1 MLTLQPPQWNG
12 EWSPQ
17 EEDRRLSEEE
27 NDARQKTDGSSALT
41 AEMVS
46 VATQTK
52 TVSDVSGYWV
62 SYENGATNGF
72 VNDGE
77 THPKPW
83 TVFQRP
89 AESCSE
95 TGRQADPEWR
105 MSSHILFG
113 PPGTGKTITLIEAI
127 LQGYVDSPAVFSA
140 AVQRTLAKMTDLP
153 STVCVLQYADD
164 LIISSETREDCE
176 KASIIVCNVLAQAG
190 FKASKEK
197 LQWVQPKVTY
207 LGHIIMPGLR
217 AISTDRVQMIRKM
230 KSPQTVQQ
238 LQSFL
243 GLVNYCRSW
252 IPDCA
257 IHDKYL
263 RSLIDR
269 KAPPK
274 TTLNWTDEA
283 EMHFAALKKAIT
295 MAPSLGLPSFEK
307 EFHLH
312 VRETEGVAMGVLLQ
326 QHGSTY
332 RPVAYLSKKLD
343 NVAAGMPACLRA
355 VSAAAIVVQM
365 AEKIVLSHPMIVYT
379 SHQVGAI
386 LHNMQTQHMTAQRR
400 SGYEAIL
407 LATKNLTIQPTSSIN
422 PALLGVLGMA
432 DMIDEMN
439 QYLNRD
445 EVEGLADCPEMESGW
460 GAKGEMEQGEQGGP
474 MDGFKYKKNDDGTV
488 NKYKV
493 FCKICNKEFQ
503 FHRSCSSL
511 RYHVNAKHA
520 FARPS
525 SSASGLRQTTLDFR
539 RPLTKSTSDNLT
551 NTIAKWIAKDCRP
564 ISIVEDSGFM
574 DVLQVA
580 SQDSSYKPPS
590 RATVM
595 MKIHE
600 LYENEKE
607 KRKEVL
613 AQVNYIALTG
623 DHWTVSNNNYLGV
636 TAHYISDT
644 WELKSFAL
652 TILKTEERH
661 FAEACKEQFLSV
673 ARKWDIEGKTTTI
686 GTDSARNMV
695 AAIRL
700 TRYEQMNCVAH
711 MLQRSV
717 TVSLADSGFVNAL
730 VKARKVV
737 CHFKHSPANAAEL
750 QAQQVSLGKKQE
762 PLIQD
767 VPTRWNSTLEMVKRL
782 SSKEAV
788 IAAVDNQEHKLI
800 LPTAAEWDKLQ
811 RLETLLE
818 PCR

>member
-1 MLTLQPPQWNG
+1 
-12 EWSPQ
+12 
-17 EEDRRLSEEE
+17 
-27 NDARQKTDGSSALT
+27 
-41 AEMVS
+41 
-46 VATQTK
+46 
-52 TVSDVSGYWV
+52 
-62 SYENGATNGF
+62 
-72 VNDGE
+72 
-77 THPKPW
+77 
-83 TVFQRP
+83 
-89 AESCSE
+89 
-95 TGRQADPEWR
+95 
-105 MSSHILFG
+105 
-113 PPGTGKTITLIEAI
+113 
-127 LQGYVDSPAVFSA
+127 
-140 AVQRTLAKMTDLP
+140 
-153 STVCVLQYADD
+153 
-164 LIISSETREDCE
+164 
-176 KASIIVCNVLAQAG
+176 
-190 FKASKEK
+190 
-197 LQWVQPKVTY
+197 
-207 LGHIIMPGLR
+207 
-217 AISTDRVQMIRKM
+217 
-230 KSPQTVQQ
+230 
-238 LQSFL
+238 
-243 GLVNYCRSW
+243 
-252 IPDCA
+252 
-257 IHDKYL
+257 
-263 RSLIDR
+263 
-269 KAPPK
+269 
-274 TTLNWTDEA
+274 
-283 EMHFAALKKAIT
+283 
-295 MAPSLGLPSFEK
+295 
-307 EFHLH
+307 
-312 VRETEGVAMGVLLQ
+312 
-326 QHGSTY
+326 
-332 RPVAYLSKKLD
+332 
-343 NVAAGMPACLRA
+343 
-355 VSAAAIVVQM
+355 
-365 AEKIVLSHPMIVYT
+365 
-379 SHQVGAI
+379 
-386 LHNMQTQHMTAQRR
+386 
-400 SGYEAIL
+400 
-407 LATKNLTIQPTSSIN
+407 
-422 PALLGVLGMA
+422 
-432 DMIDEMN
+432 
-439 QYLNRD
+439 
-445 EVEGLADCPEMESGW
+445 
-460 GAKGEMEQGEQGGP
+460 MEQGEQGGP

-511 RYHVNAKHA
+511 RYHVNAKHE
-520 FARPS
+520 FAGPS

-623 DHWTVSNNNYLGV
+623 DHWTSVSNNNYLGV

-652 TILKTEERH
+652 TIIKTEEHH

-673 ARKWDIEGKTTTI
+673 ARRWDIEGKTTTI

-700 TRYEQMNCVAH
+700 TRYEHMNCVAY

-737 CHFKHSPANAAEL
+737 GHFKHSPANAAEL

-782 SSKEAV
+782 SSNKEAV
-788 IAAVDNQEHKLI
+788 ISALDNQEHKLV
-800 LPTAAEWDKLQ
+800 LPTATEWDKLQ

>member
-1 MLTLQPPQWNG
+1 
-12 EWSPQ
+12 
-17 EEDRRLSEEE
+17 
-27 NDARQKTDGSSALT
+27 
-41 AEMVS
+41 
-46 VATQTK
+46 
-52 TVSDVSGYWV
+52 
-62 SYENGATNGF
+62 
-72 VNDGE
+72 
-77 THPKPW
+77 
-83 TVFQRP
+83 
-89 AESCSE
+89 
-95 TGRQADPEWR
+95 
-105 MSSHILFG
+105 
-113 PPGTGKTITLIEAI
+113 
-127 LQGYVDSPAVFSA
+127 
-140 AVQRTLAKMTDLP
+140 
-153 STVCVLQYADD
+153 
-164 LIISSETREDCE
+164 
-176 KASIIVCNVLAQAG
+176 
-190 FKASKEK
+190 
-197 LQWVQPKVTY
+197 
-207 LGHIIMPGLR
+207 
-217 AISTDRVQMIRKM
+217 
-230 KSPQTVQQ
+230 
-238 LQSFL
+238 
-243 GLVNYCRSW
+243 
-252 IPDCA
+252 
-257 IHDKYL
+257 
-263 RSLIDR
+263 
-269 KAPPK
+269 
-274 TTLNWTDEA
+274 
-283 EMHFAALKKAIT
+283 
-295 MAPSLGLPSFEK
+295 
-307 EFHLH
+307 
-312 VRETEGVAMGVLLQ
+312 
-326 QHGSTY
+326 
-332 RPVAYLSKKLD
+332 
-343 NVAAGMPACLRA
+343 
-355 VSAAAIVVQM
+355 
-365 AEKIVLSHPMIVYT
+365 
-379 SHQVGAI
+379 
-386 LHNMQTQHMTAQRR
+386 
-400 SGYEAIL
+400 
-407 LATKNLTIQPTSSIN
+407 
-422 PALLGVLGMA
+422 
-432 DMIDEMN
+432 
-439 QYLNRD
+439 
-445 EVEGLADCPEMESGW
+445 
-460 GAKGEMEQGEQGGP
+460 MEQGEQGGP

-520 FARPS
+520 SAGPS

-564 ISIVEDSGFM
+564 ISIVEDPGFM

-590 RATVM
+590 RATIM
-595 MKIHE
+595 TKIQE

-623 DHWTVSNNNYLGV
+623 DHWTSVSNNNYLGV

-700 TRYEQMNCVAH
+700 TRYEHMNCVAH

-737 CHFKHSPANAAEL
+737 GHFKHSPANAVEL

-767 VPTRWNSTLEMVKRL
+767 VPTRWNSTLEMVKCL
-782 SSKEAV
+782 SSNKEAV
-788 IAAVDNQEHKLI
+788 IAALDNQEHKLV

-818 PCR
+818 PCRYVTELLGGEAYVSCSVVLPSLCHLRLKMEACDEDPAYVVRFKTKFKEDLASRQEQLNNAWLQIATVLDPHFKDLKCLPKTDREEVWITLEGMLQQESPKKKSSQTHDDGPPRKKISLLQMGSDSESEDEEVQPARWWASHSGAHEKLASLAHEYLATPATTVPCERLFSVAGHIVNKK